1 MSFSI
6 ITDSSCDLSLQQ
18 AKNLGI
24 AMVQLSVEVNGATY
38 ANDQLDYPVFY
49 QWMRDGASAKTF
61 AANPEQWAAEMKK
74 VLDQGKDVLV
84 LAFSSGLSNTCQA
97 ANIAAEELRADYPE
111 CRIVVMDTLCAS
123 LGEGMIVYFCAKMC
137 QQGKSLDEV
146 IAYAEKNLPK
156 LAHWFTVDDLVYLKR
171 GGRISATTAVVG
183 SLLNIKPVMHVDD
196 AGKLVSVSK
205 ARGRKA
211 SIEAMI
217 ASMKRSAINPSEQEV
232 FISHGDCLKDA
243 EYLAQRVKE
252 EFSVKAVHIGYVGA
266 VIGSHSGPGTLAL
279 FFYGTE
285 R

>member
-6 ITDSSCDLSLQQ
+6 LTDSSCDLSLQQ
-18 AKNLGI
+18 TKELEVAL
-24 AMVQLSVEVNGATY
+24 VQLSVEVNGATY
-38 ANDQLDYPVFY
+38 TNDQLDYPEFY

-61 AANPEQWAAEMKK
+61 AANPEQWAGEMKK
-74 VLDQGKDVLV
+74 ALDQGNDVLV

-97 ANIAAEELRADYPE
+97 ANIAAEELRAEYPE
-111 CRIVVMDTLCAS
+111 RRIVVIDTLCAS
-123 LGEGMIVYFCAKMC
+123 LGQGMSVYYCAKLR

-146 IAYAEKNLPK
+146 IAFAEEKLPK
-156 LAHWFTVDDLVYLKR
+156 QAHWFTVEDLAYLKR
-171 GGRISATTAVVG
+171 GGRISTTTAVVG
-183 SLLNIKPVMHVDD
+183 SLLNIKPVMHMDD

-211 SIEAMI
+211 SIEAMLEN
-217 ASMKRSAINPSEQEV
+217 MKRTVVDAFEQEV

-252 EFSVKAVHIGYVGA
+252 EFPVKAVHIGYVGA
-266 VIGSHSGPGTLAL
+266 VIGAHSGPGTLAL
-279 FFYGTE
+279 FFYGSE

>member
-1 MSFSI
+1 MSFMI
-6 ITDSSCDLSLQQ
+6 LTDSSCDLSMQQ
-18 AKNLGI
+18 AKELEV
-24 AMVQLSVEVNGATY
+24 AMVQLSVEVNGVAY
-38 ANDQLDYPVFY
+38 ANDQLDYPEFY

-61 AANPEQWAAEMKK
+61 AANPEQWGAEMKK
-74 VLDQGKDVLV
+74 ALERGEDVLV

-111 CRIVVMDTLCAS
+111 RRIVVIDTLCAS
-123 LGEGMIVYFCAKMC
+123 LGEGMIVYYCAKLR
-137 QQGKSLDEV
+137 QQGKSMDEV
-146 IAYAEKNLPK
+146 IAYAEEKLPG

-211 SIEAMI
+211 SVEAMI
-217 ASMKRSAINPSEQEV
+217 ASMKRTVVDASAQEV

-252 EFSVKAVHIGYVGA
+252 EFSVEAVHIGYVGA
-266 VIGSHSGPGTLAL
+266 VIGAHSGPGTLAL